1 MIAAIIPAA
10 GRSQRMGE
18 PKALLPYR
26 GATFLETILQACRA
40 LGLNRRIVV
49 LGRDKDQIARAMD
62 LSGETV
68 LLNPDPASGPL
79 RSVQLAIRQI
89 LDHPVEAA
97 LVWHVDRP
105 HVGIATAQAMID
117 RFREGGAAIVVPAYS
132 GKRGHPVLFARAVFE
147 ELLTTPASHGARR
160 VVRADPGRVATAPV
174 NDRAVCEDIDT
185 PEDYA
190 TLLRQVDPRPTE

>member
-1 MIAAIIPAA
+1 
-10 GRSQRMGE
+10 MGE
-18 PKALLPYR
+18 AKALLPYR

-49 LGRDKDQIARAMD
+49 LGPDTDQIAQALD

-105 HVGIATAQAMID
+105 HVSIATAQALVD

-132 GKRGHPVLFARAVFE
+132 GKRGHPVLFARAVFG
-147 ELLTTPASHGARR
+147 ELLTTPVRKGARE
-160 VVRADPGRVATAPV
+160 VVHADPERVATV
-174 NDRAVCEDIDT
+174 SVTDQAVCEDIDT

-190 TLLRQVDPRPTE
+190 TLLRQVDPPPVA